1 MSFVRRLFLVTV
13 LALAAAAVAQ
23 GALTSNADIPS
34 SFTFVDPCSGEAVA
48 VTGVVHVVTT
58 STTSDNTVSGT
69 FHSNFK
75 ATGIGLLS
83 GLQYQESAVAT
94 GSFNTSL
101 VNEQATNTF
110 VGRINVVA
118 QGAQNNYS
126 SPIFMH
132 TTMNASGEVTALK
145 LEAPTI
151 VCH

>member
-1 MSFVRRLFLVTV
+1 MSFVRRLFLMTV

-58 STTSDNTVSGT
+58 STTTDNTVSGT

-110 VGRINVVA
+110 VGRINVVGRA
-118 QGAQNNYS
+118 VKQRSHRGHGRRS
-126 SPIFMH
+126 RRERR
-132 TTMNASGEVTALK
+132 SGRGRERT
-145 LEAPTI
+145 PGTQ
-151 VCH
+151 HDP